1 MFKKALPNLRSQRF
15 TPVFSPQSFRV
26 LALTFIS
33 LVHAELI
40 FVCGVRYPPAVSSCP
55 EVSVRLSLV
64 VWVH

>member
-1 MFKKALPNLRSQRF
+1 MECPIYVFFLLLLSSGVMFKKALPHLRSQRF

-40 FVCGVRYPPAVSSCP
+40 FVCDV
-55 EVSVRLSLV
+55 
-64 VWVH
+64 